1 MPLGEPSLTEVPR
14 YSIGVKAPG
23 LLYWLP
29 NAQEPNSYGVN
40 SQTVA
45 FSAMISSPASRLFI
59 AFSKKEPKKRKKGQI
74 LTYSAAMM
82 IGMGKLAFPKAA
94 TTEGR
99 LEKVRLGLLES

>member
-59 AFSKKEPKKRKKGQI
+59 AVSKKKKKKGQI

-82 IGMGKLAFPKAA
+82 IGMGKLAFPNAA